1 MTSNAA
7 EKTIPV
13 PPLEEDDVD
22 IQDKGDYEII
32 LPPEDLQADTGPAE
46 KSLYHRFQEN
56 QIQKPPYALPGA
68 LKKFRETGEF
78 DEGAEG
84 EAMIKL
90 GTMEEYEDNIGRDLV
105 KITEEA
111 LESAIA
117 ACGPGRPFRDI
128 SKAIHNVIQGQN
140 YVVCP
145 SFTGHGIGRGF
156 HQKPWIYHDRK
167 ESLAWN
173 GQIAV
178 IEIPRACFLQYMH
191 SKARRSTISYLRKG
205 VYQGNALF
213 EYIRDVLDT
222 SLTVRVGYLK

>member
-22 IQDKGDYEII
+22 IQDEGDYEII
-32 LPPEDLQADTGPAE
+32 LPPEDLRADTGPAE

-90 GTMEEYEDNIGRDLV
+90 GTMEEYEVRSAG
-105 KITEEA
+105 
-111 LESAIA
+111 AIA
-117 ACGPGRPFRDI
+117 ARILKSI
-128 SKAIHNVIQGQN
+128 STHIMSAVSKQSMKSMF
-140 YVVCP
+140 C
-145 SFTGHGIGRGF
+145 
-156 HQKPWIYHDRK
+156 
-167 ESLAWN
+167 ESDSL
-173 GQIAV
+173 IA
-178 IEIPRACFLQYMH
+178 
-191 SKARRSTISYLRKG
+191 TI
-205 VYQGNALF
+205 
-213 EYIRDVLDT
+213 
-222 SLTVRVGYLK
+222 